1 MQNLPHHYRVG
12 ASAAPEGDV
21 DLVGEGLATIPSAP
35 PPEFGEP
42 GGRWSPETL
51 LVAAVADCFILSF
64 RAISRASRLAW
75 VSLECS
81 VEGTLDRVEGAAKF
95 THFLVNA
102 TLKVPPGTNESRAR
116 RILQKAEES
125 CLITNSLSGSTH
137 LEATVLEASEPR

>member
-1 MQNLPHHYRVG
+1 MQSLPHHYKVG

-21 DLVGEGLATIPSAP
+21 DLVGEGLETIPSAP
-35 PPEFGEP
+35 PPEFGGP

-64 RAISRASRLAW
+64 RAISRASKLPW
-75 VSLECS
+75 NSLECS
-81 VEGTLDRVEGAAKF
+81 VEGTLDRVDGATKF

-102 TLKVPPGTNESRAR
+102 TLKVPPDTNESRAR

-137 LEATVLEASEPR
+137 LEATVLETPQP